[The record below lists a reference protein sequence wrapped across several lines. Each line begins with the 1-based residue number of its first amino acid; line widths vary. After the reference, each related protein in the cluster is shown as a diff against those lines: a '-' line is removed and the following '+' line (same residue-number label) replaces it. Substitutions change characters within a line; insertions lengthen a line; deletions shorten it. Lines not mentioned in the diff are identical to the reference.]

1 MTWTLLW
8 KFSISQSQIPGNVA
22 WLFLLCLFLSLL
34 LLPLFIVQPKKN
46 HMTSQQGPKGK
57 HLNTY
62 QSRLKEND
70 QLAIQ
75 RAMDLRVAGAP
86 HGEFKIIW
94 LNSLGGFTLEKQ
106 LSFHRDSVTMCAWIS
121 CENDTF
127 LWRLCPQKMFTRNIF
142 VQSKERNLMLYRLKG
157 KQ

>member
-22 WLFLLCLFLSLL
+22 WLSLLCLFISLL
-34 LLPLFIVQPKKN
+34 LLTLFIVQPKEK

-62 QSRLKEND
+62 QSQLKEND
-70 QLAIQ
+70 QLATQ
-75 RAMDLRVAGAP
+75 CVMDLRVAGAP

-94 LNSLGGFTLEKQ
+94 LNSLGRFALEKQ
-106 LSFHRDSVTMCAWIS
+106 LSFHGDSITICAWIS
-121 CENDTF
+121 CGKTLSYEGYVPKRCS
-127 LWRLCPQKMFTRNIF
+127 LGI
-142 VQSKERNLMLYRLKG
+142 SSLYSLRKG
-157 KQ
+157 IIGCAG